1 MDILMTP
8 PVAGKHQAFFY
19 SNTSLLN
26 KMPALVA
33 VLLTFSMNSGIT
45 LLQYHLICFY
55 TCLTC
60 SMAIIYGVFS
70 ASNLIAPSVVAVI
83 GPQLSMF
90 LSGLVYSGY
99 IAMFI
104 HPFTWSFYTAS
115 VVVGIAAA
123 ILWTAQGNLLTINST
138 DATIGRNSGIFWALL
153 QFSLFFGNMY
163 IYFAWH
169 GHVHILDKDRQTVFI
184 SLTVISLVGSVLFF
198 LIRKLEPEATPC
210 EASESLLQTES
221 TESASIVVATPGLG
235 SQALDAFKKALQLSV
250 TKEMLL
256 LSISIA
262 YTGLELT
269 FYSGVYGTCIGA
281 MTQFGDDAKSLIGLS
296 GIFIGLGEILGGG
309 VFGMLN
315 KGNRF
320 GRNPVVL
327 LGLITHFVAFYL
339 IFLNIASDAPIAPEE
354 GTHLQAYIT
363 PSVEVALL
371 CSFLLGLGD
380 SCFNTQLLSIVG
392 FMFREDS
399 APAFAVFKFVQSITA
414 ALAFFYSNYLL
425 LHWQLLIMVVVG
437 FLGTLSFFVADW
449 VVVSSRRDTD
459 YDSI

>member
-1 MDILMTP
+1 MGP
-8 PVAGKHQAFFY
+8 EGK
-19 SNTSLLN
+19 TLLN
-26 KMPALVA
+26 IIILGFGFMFMFTAFQTCGNIEQTVIKS
-33 VLLTFSMNSGIT
+33 FNSTEFHGSG
-45 LLQYHLICFY
+45 Y
-55 TCLTC
+55 T

-90 LSGLVYSGY
+90 FSGLVYSGY

-104 HPFTWSFYTAS
+104 HPYTWSFYTAS

-169 GHVHILDKDRQTVFI
+169 GHVHISDKDRQTVFI
-184 SLTVISLVGSVLFF
+184 SLTVISLVGSFLFF
-198 LIRKLEPEATPC
+198 LIQKPEPEATPS

-235 SQALDAFKKALQLSV
+235 SQALDAFSESEFIGCFLLQSVMSATKAQS
-250 TKEMLL
+250 
-256 LSISIA
+256 
-262 YTGLELT
+262 LELT

-315 KGNRF
+315 KCNRF

-327 LGLITHFVAFYL
+327 LGLITHFMAFYL

-437 FLGTLSFFVADW
+437 FLGTLSFFVAEW

>member
-1 MDILMTP
+1 MGPEGKTLLNIIIL
-8 PVAGKHQAFFY
+8 GFDLCSCLLLSKHQTVIKSF
-19 SNTSLLN
+19 
-26 KMPALVA
+26 
-33 VLLTFSMNSGIT
+33 NSTEFHGSG
-45 LLQYHLICFY
+45 Y
-55 TCLTC
+55 T

-90 LSGLVYSGY
+90 FSGLVYSGY
-99 IAMFI
+99 IAI
-104 HPFTWSFYTAS
+104 LCILTSELTTCISYHHITSFLFS
-115 VVVGIAAA
+115 FQSLSICGLV
-123 ILWTAQGNLLTINST
+123 LWTAQGNLLTINST

-169 GHVHILDKDRQTVFI
+169 GHVHISDKDRQTVFI
-184 SLTVISLVGSVLFF
+184 SLTVISLVGSFLFF
-198 LIRKLEPEATPC
+198 LIQKPEPEATPS

-221 TESASIVVATPGLG
+221 TESASIIIATPGLG

-281 MTQFGDDAKSLIGLS
+281 MTQFGNDAKSLIGLS

-315 KGNRF
+315 KCNRF

-363 PSVEVALL
+363 PGTHVELALL

-380 SCFNTQLLSIVG
+380 SCFNTQL
-392 FMFREDS
+392 

-437 FLGTLSFFVADW
+437 FLGTLSFFVAEW

-459 YDSI
+459 YDNI